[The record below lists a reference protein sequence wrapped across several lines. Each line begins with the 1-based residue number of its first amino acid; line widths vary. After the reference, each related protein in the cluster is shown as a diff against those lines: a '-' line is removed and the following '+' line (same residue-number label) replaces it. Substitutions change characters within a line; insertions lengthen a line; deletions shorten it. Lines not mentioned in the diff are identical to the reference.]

1 MEAHLENS
9 SNTER
14 IYKSE
19 NLGISGIW
27 DLGYSPPFLS
37 LWGHGGAD
45 IPLPLQLAWAVTA
58 GRVLLVSLRQEEP
71 SFLVMLHSRSFPL
84 QPD

>member
-9 SNTER
+9 SNTEK

-19 NLGISGIW
+19 DLGTSGIW

-45 IPLPLQLAWAVTA
+45 IPLPLQLAWAVTVRGA
-58 GRVLLVSLRQEEP
+58 GAPREP
-71 SFLVMLHSRSFPL
+71 EAVRAFLPCDVA
-84 QPD
+84 